1 MPAAS
6 AQPPGVLGAQICENA
21 GSGGSRRALSGLH
34 GPSRRQP
41 YLGSLEDS
49 SGKWVS
55 GRACSQPS
63 GCPAFPKTFVFFLLL
78 KLRIPVFTHLSF
90 SPLASLLSPHSF
102 SPSFQ
107 RKNDK
112 TSKILSL
119 HPTFW

>member
-1 MPAAS
+1 M
-6 AQPPGVLGAQICENA
+6 
-21 GSGGSRRALSGLH
+21 RMRALAGAAEHCLGCTVPPDASLISGLWRTPRKM
-34 GPSRRQP
+34 GQRPS
-41 YLGSLEDS
+41 LL
-49 SGKWVS
+49 
-55 GRACSQPS
+55 
-63 GCPAFPKTFVFFLLL
+63 PAVWLPCVPKTFVFFLLL
-78 KLRIPVFTHLSF
+78 KFRIPVFTHLSF